1 MWQQVISRQ
10 MPKGGR
16 RPHAVP
22 AAPCPHPQGHLSASV
37 AAGKAPS
44 SQCSPQLTMQPEPN
58 TQLHSNPPLIL
69 PAFLARARPKP
80 KPSPKGALMPV
91 RASCNGRTG
100 CPYPSSVPA
109 YQKPQGRVWRIPQL
123 LHKDLGP
130 RSPLRLQPT
139 TVPPRRMP
147 AAVGSPHGTGGSAP
161 VSPRKGASAHARGFL
176 QTAQLST

>member
-1 MWQQVISRQ
+1 MTY
-10 MPKGGR
+10 
-16 RPHAVP
+16 
-22 AAPCPHPQGHLSASV
+22 V
-37 AAGKAPS
+37 AAGDFTTDAKGRAPS
-44 SQCSPQLTMQPEPN
+44 PRSASSTLPAPAGTPLCLCGSRKSPQLTMQPEPN